1 MPAAE
6 VDARV
11 EIIHGTVAIPEP
23 LATSATNMELKK
35 NDWLIIGSF
44 ILITIIPLIIG
55 LFDWGQKNYFMIVF
69 FAGFIPI
76 FSTHSTALG
85 LRFKNPY
92 FSTIW
97 ILMIVLNGLLY
108 HRIIHLWISMIVS
121 FLFYHL
127 LRLTFKAI
135 NKEDPIP
142 IFVGPGTALNYNE
155 IENRMEN
162 KRDGLFTI
170 ISFFCGLFLSI
181 YVLMIT
187 K

>member
-1 MPAAE
+1 
-6 VDARV
+6 
-11 EIIHGTVAIPEP
+11 
-23 LATSATNMELKK
+23 MELKK
-35 NDWLIIGSF
+35 KDWLIISSF
-44 ILITIIPLIIG
+44 ILMTIIPLIIG
-55 LFDWGQKNYFMIVF
+55 LFDWGQKNYLIIVF

-76 FSTHSTALG
+76 FLTHSTTLG
-85 LRFKNPY
+85 LRFRNPY

-97 ILMIVLNGLLY
+97 ILMIVLNGFLY

-127 LRLTFKAI
+127 LRIVFKTI

-142 IFVGPGTALNYNE
+142 IIVGLGTALNYNE

-162 KRDGLFTI
+162 KRDVLFTI

-181 YVLMIT
+181 CVLMIT